1 MWVGMIAPHI
11 RKEKN
16 MEFLYYI
23 AILER
28 DGEVITTDL
37 IDENQIEEY
46 RAKGCKIYKY
56 YREELREKLYD

>member
-1 MWVGMIAPHI
+1 
-11 RKEKN
+11 